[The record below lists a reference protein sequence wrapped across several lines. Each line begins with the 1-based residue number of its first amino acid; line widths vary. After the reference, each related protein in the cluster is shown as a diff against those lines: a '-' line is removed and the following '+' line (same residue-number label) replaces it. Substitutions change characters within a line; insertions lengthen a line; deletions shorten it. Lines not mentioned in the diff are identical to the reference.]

1 MSCWVRLKTNYIADS
16 INFRHRPQWRMG
28 REEIETERVQTAF
41 CPSASS
47 TSKNAAKAKAVNTAV
62 NTIAR
67 P

>member
-1 MSCWVRLKTNYIADS
+1 MVRGK
-16 INFRHRPQWRMG
+16 G
-28 REEIETERVQTAF
+28 RIEAERIQTAF

-47 TSKNAAKAKAVNTAV
+47 TSKNAAKAKAVNIAV